1 MKHWKCFT
9 FILVIITGGLRAIGV
24 LADTANTVVPP
35 QIAQE
40 IAAHTGH
47 FEPRIY
53 RVGTRV
59 YSAVGWNI
67 SNIVMIEGTDGIIL
81 IDAGLSPASSREVL
95 AEFRKITDK
104 PIKAIIYSHFH
115 HDHID
120 GIKGLVSEAQ
130 ISESGIRL
138 IAHES
143 LLDNLTDESLLLGPI
158 LALRGGYTFGFM
170 LNEADRKGMN
180 AGIGPLPEG
189 GRPGSFIAPNEWVG
203 DRLQT
208 EIAGI
213 ALDIMHVPS
222 EAPDELAVYLPDDN
236 ILIDTEVLQGPTFP
250 NVYTLRGTKFRDPAV
265 WVHSIDRLR
274 ALKAN
279 YLVPTHGQPVYG
291 AEKVDEVLT
300 MTRDGIQYLLDQSV
314 RWMNRGYTPDELA
327 QYIKLPPHLES
338 YAPYLR
344 PYYGTVQQ
352 AVREIYVGQ
361 LGWYEADPV
370 ALNPVPRRERSSR
383 LVKLMGGYEAVWEAA
398 QNALDAEDFQWAAE
412 LSTILLRANATDTK
426 ARGIKAAAFRQMG
439 YASININWRNWYL
452 TSAMELEGGLDERL
466 AAVDM
471 QAVFLP
477 PDIVAA
483 LPTGAI
489 LRSMTSRLKA
499 EDALN
504 TKETLAIKI
513 KDERPAAFGLEID
526 RGVCRFIEGLPASA
540 DYVLTMDRGTLNAI
554 VIGQGSFADAVGTA
568 KAQLAGDSDSF
579 FAFIDLFEDPWRV
592 KPPLTLR

>member
-1 MKHWKCFT
+1 MNRFRS
-9 FILVIITGGLRAIGV
+9 FAFALMNLIAAFQFVSAS
-24 LADTANTVVPP
+24 ADTPDIEVPP
-35 QIAQE
+35 SIADE
-40 IAAHTGH
+40 IGAHTRH

-53 RVGTRV
+53 RVGKRV

-67 SNIVMIEGTDGIIL
+67 SNIVMVEGDDGIIL
-81 IDAGLSPASSREVL
+81 VDAGLSPSSSREVL

-120 GIKGLVSEAQ
+120 GIRGLVSEEQ
-130 ISESGIRL
+130 IAKEGIRL

-143 LLDNLTDESLLLGPI
+143 LLDNLTDESQLLGPI

-170 LNEADRKGMN
+170 LNPADRQGMN
-180 AGIGPLPEG
+180 AGIGPLPES
-189 GRPGSFIAPNEWVG
+189 GRPGSFIAPNEVVG
-203 DRLQT
+203 NRLQT
-208 EIAGI
+208 EVAGV
-213 ALDIMHVPS
+213 ALDIIHVPS
-222 EAPDELAVYLPDDN
+222 EAPDELAVYLPEDK

-265 WVHSIDRLR
+265 WVQSIDRLR
-274 ALKAN
+274 ALNAEH
-279 YLVPTHGQPVYG
+279 LVPTHGRPVSG

-300 MTRDGIQYLLDQSV
+300 MTRDGIQYLLDQSI

-327 QYIKLPPHLES
+327 EQIKLPPHLES

-361 LGWYEADPV
+361 LGWFEGDPV

-383 LVKLMGGYEAVWEAA
+383 LVQLMGGPEAVGQAA
-398 QNALDAEDFQWAAE
+398 RRAYEDKDFQWAAE
-412 LSTILLRANATDTK
+412 LATLLLRTDDADAG
-426 ARGIKAAAFRQMG
+426 ARGIKAAAFRKMG

-452 TSAMELEGGLDERL
+452 TSAMELDGALDERV

-471 QAVFLP
+471 RAVFLP

-483 LPTGAI
+483 LPAAAI
-489 LRSMTSRLKA
+489 VQSMTSRLKA
-499 EDALN
+499 EDALDLRQ
-504 TKETLAIKI
+504 TLAIEILDGGPKV
-513 KDERPAAFGLEID
+513 FGLEIH
-526 RGVCRFIEGLPASA
+526 RGVCRFIDGRPTAHDLQLVLDRAVVNDIVTGKDSFISA
-540 DYVLTMDRGTLNAI
+540 VSTGR
-554 VIGQGSFADAVGTA
+554 
-568 KAQLAGDSDSF
+568 AQLTGDPDTF
-579 FAFIDLFEDPWRV
+579 IAFIGLFEDPWRA